1 MSTVTAAV
9 DVSELAEKWTVCD
22 GAMCPGTTNELRRLL
37 DARRAPVGS
46 WGDGSGGGVEGVRMW
61 YVVCDR

>member
-1 MSTVTAAV
+1 MSTVTAAA

-22 GAMCPGTTNELRRLL
+22 GAMCPGTTNELGRLL

-46 WGDGSGGGVEGVRMW
+46 WGDGSGGGVEAGC
-61 YVVCDR
+61 YLD